1 MVEDPQIMKRIAI
14 LGSTGSIGVQ
24 TLDVIAAFPERYS
37 AYSLTVN
44 TRIDLLEKQIA
55 QFNPHIVT
63 VMDPDQASQLSLSL
77 DSPQVLTG
85 LDGLIEAVTHP
96 DIDMVISA
104 LPGSIGL
111 IPTLKAIEANKTIGL
126 ANKEILVMAGE
137 ILIQSARFH
146 NVNILPIDSEHCA
159 IHQCLSGQDPSQV
172 KRLIL
177 TASGGPFQNIKQE
190 DLETISSI
198 DALNHPTWNMGPKV
212 TIDSATLMN
221 KGFEVIEAH
230 WLFEIPIS
238 KIEVVIHPQSIIH
251 SMIEMVDGSILA
263 QLGPTDMRIPIQYVL
278 SYPERLD
285 SPWPRFD
292 IGKHWSL
299 TLDPPDMQMF
309 PCLGLAYQASRM
321 GNTLP
326 TILSTADEI
335 AVESFLQNQI
345 GFTDIPLIIN
355 DALEDYTMLKD
366 RSKKVTLESIMEADL
381 WTRTYCRQKLFAR

>member
-1 MVEDPQIMKRIAI
+1 MEDPQIMKRIAI

-137 ILIQSARFH
+137 ILIQSARVH

-230 WLFEIPIS
+230 WLFEIPVS

-355 DALEDYTMLKD
+355 DALEDYTILKD

>member
-55 QFNPHIVT
+55 QFNPHIVP

>member
-1 MVEDPQIMKRIAI
+1 VEDPQIMKRIAI

-137 ILIQSARFH
+137 ILIQSARVH

-230 WLFEIPIS
+230 WLFEIPVS

-355 DALEDYTMLKD
+355 DALEDYTILKD

>member
-1 MVEDPQIMKRIAI
+1 MEDPQIMKRIAI

>member
-1 MVEDPQIMKRIAI
+1 MKRIAI

-159 IHQCLSGQDPSQV
+159 IHQSLSGQDPSQV

-221 KGFEVIEAH
+221 KGFEVIEAT
-230 WLFEIPIS
+230 WLFDVGIDQVD
-238 KIEVVIHPQSIIH
+238 VVVHRQSIVH
-251 SMIEMVDGSILA
+251 SLVEFCDGAILA
-263 QLGPTDMRIPIQYVL
+263 HMGKTDMFLPIQYALTHPGRHTV
-278 SYPERLD
+278 PIEPLD
-285 SPWPRFD
+285 LAAL
-292 IGKHWSL
+292 GQL
-299 TLDPPDMQMF
+299 TFAEPDWENF
-309 PCLGLAYQASRM
+309 PCLDLCYGAGRC
-321 GNTLP
+321 GG
-326 TILSTADEI
+326 TAPAALNAANEEAVGAFLGGRI
-335 AVESFLQNQI
+335 AF
-345 GFTDIPLIIN
+345 GDIADVNSAVMAGWPEG
-355 DALEDYTMLKD
+355 DA
-366 RSKKVTLESIMEADL
+366 I
-381 WTRTYCRQKLFAR
+381 